1 VIKVVTA
8 HTRIMLTA
16 LVVVG
21 GTAVTLHSFG
31 ISLTEAASGTG
42 QGFSHAYRY
51 IKAAGVVS
59 AFLGLMFVLF
69 RFNILGWKSA
79 PENSSFMIA
88 RRGLIKRDDQGDVVL
103 YDSGRNRL
111 HIMHYRHLVP
121 VHFGDRFVELGMQEF
136 VVAGITWRRSFTL
149 RWRIPK
155 DKKLIERT
163 VTSVSDQN
171 WWDGAFNQLTT
182 AIKEKSTGELSSLLN
197 QSRINPETKLPEFD
211 LTLAKQLF
219 GEAINPYGGMYFEL
233 IAGPV
238 SRTDAQLTKDGSLA
252 IASAIAS
259 VKAKGLIGVILGWLR
274 RH

>member
-8 HTRIMLTA
+8 YPRIMFTT

-21 GTAVTLHSFG
+21 GTAVTLHGFG
-31 ISLTEAASGTG
+31 ISLAEAASGTG
-42 QGFSHAYRY
+42 NGISHAYRY
-51 IKAAGVVS
+51 IKAASLASVIGGLV
-59 AFLGLMFVLF
+59 FLLF

-121 VHFGDRFVELGMQEF
+121 VHFGDRFVELGSHDF
-136 VVAGITWRRSFTL
+136 VVDGVTWRRSFTL

-182 AIKEKSTGELSSLLN
+182 AIKEKAIGQLSSLLAHC
-197 QSRINPETKLPEFD
+197 RINPVTNLPEFD
-211 LTLAKQLF
+211 PALAEQLF
-219 GEAINPYGGMYFEL
+219 GEAISPYGGKYFEL
-233 IAGPV
+233 IAAPV

-252 IASAIAS
+252 IASAIAT
-259 VKAKGLIGVILGWLR
+259 VKRKSLIGVILGWLR